1 VIDPRAWPAPP
12 IFRIIQEAGR
22 VEDAEMRRTFNMGL
36 GYLLV
41 VRPGDAARAA
51 QALSAAGER
60 VFEVGEIRAGARS
73 VVSMPEPLRVGVL
86 ASGRGSNLEA
96 LLEAVETG
104 RVPAVIGALV
114 TDRATAGA
122 LEIARGRGVEALFV
136 DPRQYPS
143 REAHEKAV
151 IAALDERG
159 VGLVCLA
166 GYMRVLGATFVRHFE
181 GRLLN
186 VHPAAARLPGLHAQR
201 QALEHGVKVAGAT
214 VHFVDEGTDTGP
226 IVLQAAVP
234 VLPGDTEE
242 TLSRRILAEEHRIYP
257 EAVRLFAERRLT
269 IDGRRVHIRE
279 SP

>member
-1 VIDPRAWPAPP
+1 
-12 IFRIIQEAGR
+12 
-22 VEDAEMRRTFNMGL
+22 ML
-36 GYLLV
+36 
-41 VRPGDAARAA
+41 
-51 QALSAAGER
+51 
-60 VFEVGEIRAGARS
+60 
-73 VVSMPEPLRVGVL
+73 EPLRIGVL
-86 ASGRGSNLEA
+86 ASGRGSNFEA
-96 LLEAVETG
+96 LVEAVETG
-104 RVPAVIGALV
+104 RVPAVVAALV

-122 LEIARGRGVEALFV
+122 LDIARGHGVEAQFI

-166 GYMRVLGATFVRHFE
+166 GYMRILGATFVRHFE

-186 VHPAAARLPGLHAQR
+186 IHPSLLPAFPGLHAQR
-201 QALEHGVKVAGAT
+201 QALEYGVKVAGAT

-226 IVLQAAVP
+226 IVLQAAVL

-257 EAVRLFAERRLT
+257 EAVRLFAEARLT